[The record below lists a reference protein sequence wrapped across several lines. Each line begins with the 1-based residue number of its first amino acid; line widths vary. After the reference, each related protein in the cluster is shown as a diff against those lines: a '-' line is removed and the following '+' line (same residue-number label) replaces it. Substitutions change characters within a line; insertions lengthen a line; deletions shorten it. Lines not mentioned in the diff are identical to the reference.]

1 MIDTAAHTELFNPI
15 FLVRSLIFM
24 SVDKGLLPV
33 KAGESGRVFGI
44 GAIVAATTETTN
56 KLMTTSIEC
65 TFRYL

>member
-1 MIDTAAHTELFNPI
+1 
-15 FLVRSLIFM
+15 M